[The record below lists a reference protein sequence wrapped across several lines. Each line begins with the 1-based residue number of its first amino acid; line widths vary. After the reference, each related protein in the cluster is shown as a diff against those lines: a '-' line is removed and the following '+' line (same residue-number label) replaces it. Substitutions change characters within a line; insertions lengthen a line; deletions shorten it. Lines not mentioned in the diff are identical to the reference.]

1 MNTVKSIL
9 RNIGHHLAVY
19 LSQSR
24 PGTVQIATSPP
35 GQLAAALQPGD
46 VLLVDGSNRVS
57 GVIKYLTQSSW
68 SHAAL
73 YIGLGYAPE
82 GDEEEKVLLEA
93 DILEGVRLVPLSEY
107 SSEHTRI
114 CRPVGLTEEDIRQL
128 IAYTIERLGQQY
140 DLKNVFDL
148 IRYLILPTPIPIR
161 WRRKILTLGSGD
173 PTRAICSSLIAQAF
187 QSIRYPILPEIDCQK
202 GKDQNGRMY
211 YQQTLKTRHH
221 SLFVPRDFDVS
232 PYFEIIK
239 PAIRHGFNSKEL
251 NWEPSPPVVE

>member
-1 MNTVKSIL
+1 MKSVKSLL

-24 PGTVQIATSPP
+24 PEAVHIATSPP
-35 GQLAAALQPGD
+35 EQMAAVLQPGD
-46 VLLVDGSNRVS
+46 VLLVDGSSRVS

-73 YIGLGYAPE
+73 YIGPGYAPQ
-82 GDEEEKVLLEA
+82 GDKGEKVLLEA
-93 DILEGVRLVPLSEY
+93 DIVEGIRLVPLSEY

-114 CRPVGLTEEDIRQL
+114 CRPVGLAEKDILQL
-128 IAYTIERLGQQY
+128 ITYSVERLGQQY

-148 IRYLILPTPIPIR
+148 VRYLILPTPIPTR
-161 WRRKILTLGSGD
+161 WRRKMLTLGSGD
-173 PTRAICSSLIAQAF
+173 PTRAICSTLIAQAF
-187 QSIRYPILPEIDCQK
+187 QSIRYPILPEIDYRQS
-202 GKDQNGRMY
+202 KDQRG
-211 YQQTLKTRHH
+211 QKHHKQTLIPRHH

-239 PAIRHGFNSKEL
+239 PAIQHNFNSKTL
-251 NWEPSPPVVE
+251 KWEQPPLTGE